1 MLELLE
7 SMARDPSVL
16 DDDNPAATDPE
27 QTERDDSPT
36 ILRRRSY
43 LKWAGTAAGAALAT
57 SAPAAASSG
66 ADVAAAAE
74 VANLNRMS
82 ERELS
87 IAEGEDLSRYVANAS
102 NGELLI
108 VPEER
113 TSGTERCRSPG
124 GTGDRRRRRRHDH
137 GPRKPGPRDE
147 NDYVLNASGNN
158 VFVANLTFDS
168 DGRPATGF
176 RCIVNERAEFRD
188 ITVASDGPRTWDQS
202 QTNMFNVGAESSS
215 GEVLFDG
222 LVAYNNG
229 NISQYNGGQSRIGI
243 WCSRS
248 GKLTVRNSVISGFP
262 NNGIYTRMPGEME
275 IDNCVFAN
283 NNVGS
288 IRLGGSNEVV
298 KTARSTSTSRSTTRR
313 PRVVA
318 TRTLVGSPPTT
329 VATRPTV
336 ATSRTV
342 RSSFARSHSRPVR
355 SGSSTTTGSTSRT
368 ASSCWTR
375 ERPGVGWNN
384 SGSVRLRNLTF
395 DTENGS
401 GATVASSGGSYSTVE
416 NVCVSSDL
424 LTGQINASSRNCSFD
439 WEKAH
444 DYPNPE
450 FEDREEDDSGN
461 GSEEPELGNTLVIDG
476 EGSSE
481 RSDYQFEVDGE
492 VDHSEYHSEYGTGG
506 EIDGGTVAG
515 FVRGGVDGFRFE
527 GELVDLE
534 VEDGPTVRV
543 NGIEVDP
550 ADYGDED
557 DEDDQELSNTLV
569 IDGEGVPERSDYQFE
584 VDGEV
589 DHSEYHS
596 EYGTGGEIDG
606 GSVAGFVRGGAD
618 GFRFEGELVD
628 LEVEDG
634 PTVRVN
640 GIEVDPADY
649 GDEDD
654 EDDQELSNTLVID
667 GEGVPNAPTTSSKSM
682 ARSTTASTTPS
693 TAPAVRSTAAPSP
706 ASSVA
711 ASTASASRANS
722 STSRSK
728 TARPSASTVSRSIPT
743 GYSAKTDSID

>member
-1 MLELLE
+1 
-7 SMARDPSVL
+7 MARDPSVL

-108 VPEER
+108 VPEGTYEWNR
-113 TSGTERCRSPG
+113 TLSFSRRNWGIVGDGDVTIMVPGNRGHGT
-124 GTGDRRRRRRHDH
+124 
-137 GPRKPGPRDE
+137 K

-298 KTARSTSTSRSTTRR
+298 KNSTFYLDLSLDDSTSSSRGNANAGGITADNRGNASNGGYVQNCSFIVREIPQSTGAIRFLDNNWID
-313 PRVVA
+313 VEDCQFLLDQGNV
-318 TRTLVGSPPTT
+318 
-329 VATRPTV
+329 
-336 ATSRTV
+336 
-342 RSSFARSHSRPVR
+342 
-355 SGSSTTTGSTSRT
+355 
-368 ASSCWTR
+368 
-375 ERPGVGWNN
+375 PGVGWNN

-506 EIDGGTVAG
+506 EIDGGSVAG
-515 FVRGGVDGFRFE
+515 FVRGGADGFRFE

-569 IDGEGVPERSDYQFE
+569 IDGEGSSERSDYQFE

-640 GIEVDPADY
+640 GIEVDPDRLL
-649 GDEDD
+649 G
-654 EDDQELSNTLVID
+654 
-667 GEGVPNAPTTSSKSM
+667 
-682 ARSTTASTTPS
+682 
-693 TAPAVRSTAAPSP
+693 
-706 ASSVA
+706 
-711 ASTASASRANS
+711 
-722 STSRSK
+722 
-728 TARPSASTVSRSIPT
+728 
-743 GYSAKTDSID
+743 